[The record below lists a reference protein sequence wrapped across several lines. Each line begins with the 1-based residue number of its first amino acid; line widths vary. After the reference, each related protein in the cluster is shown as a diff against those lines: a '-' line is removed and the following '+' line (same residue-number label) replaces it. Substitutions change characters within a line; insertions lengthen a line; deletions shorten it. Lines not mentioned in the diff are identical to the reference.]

1 MDKIDTLFPAPAA
14 VQAAQ
19 ASQAGQ
25 TTQASGPARPQPPT
39 PAAANE
45 HQRDADTV
53 DIAAIFPSRHI
64 RLVIDEATGI
74 VQAQVR
80 DAATGRVLRKL
91 PDDEWLKESAILREF
106 ASQAIID
113 KSA

>member
-1 MDKIDTLFPAPAA
+1 MDKIDSLFPGQA
-14 VQAAQ
+14 AAQ
-19 ASQAGQ
+19 ASQTPDRAPEPQ
-25 TTQASGPARPQPPT
+25 RPAPRPEREPK
-39 PAAANE
+39 
-45 HQRDADTV
+45 RDADTV

-91 PDDEWLKESAILREF
+91 PDDDWLRESALLREF
-106 ASQAIID
+106 ASQAIVD

>member
-1 MDKIDTLFPAPAA
+1 MDKIDTLFPAPAI

-19 ASQAGQ
+19 ASPAGQ
-25 TTQASGPARPQPPT
+25 TAQASGPVPPQPPA
-39 PAAANE
+39 PAAAS
-45 HQRDADTV
+45 QPKRDADTV

-64 RLVIDEATGI
+64 RLIIDEATGI

-91 PDDEWLKESAILREF
+91 PDDEWLKESAALREF
-106 ASQAIID
+106 ASQAIVD